1 VAGTSGS
8 EYHPNLDTS
17 FVDVH
22 IEKGQGKPS
31 YSIFEGVTR
40 EGQPLLDL
48 LDEHSISDITVVG
61 IATDYCVLASA
72 LDAKASG
79 RDVTVI
85 TALTAGV
92 AAASSEAAIDTM
104 VDSGCNVVATI

>member
-1 VAGTSGS
+1 VAGTVGS

-31 YSIFEGVTR
+31 YSIFEGVTQ
-40 EGQPLLDL
+40 EGQPLVDL
-48 LDEHSISDITVVG
+48 LDEHSISDITIVG

-92 AAASSEAAIDTM
+92 AAASSESAIDTM